1 MFNKCNC
8 KKIVSKVFAAML
20 TLITFSSASKCQ
32 SIPETE
38 AMELAKLVYERAQA
52 VWEQAE
58 KEAKEKGITLTCK
71 NRLEVETIMGQYCP
85 FNSDVPTIVD
95 HKHIRR
101 IKNQQDSFIQR
112 FCRSFRRSC
121 KSVVYKHK
129 NWCLQTR

>member
-8 KKIVSKVFAAML
+8 KKIVSKVLAAML

-71 NRLEVETIMGQYCP
+71 NRLEVETIMGQYCL
-85 FNSDVPTIVD
+85 FNSDVPTIVVINTFEES
-95 HKHIRR
+95 KTN
-101 IKNQQDSFIQR
+101 KTVFYTE
-112 FCRSFRRSC
+112 
-121 KSVVYKHK
+121 VLPL
-129 NWCLQTR
+129 LQKILQISGL